1 MERPLLSTVN
11 SRSIVHQLVKASSEV
26 YVAAA
31 IAVVEIVYKLL
42 LIPVVLSDVYMVA
55 GLIFLCMFP
64 LSLLLALGFT
74 LPGLCLPYLLYN
86 FMWIVVYGM
95 SSMFLFYELV
105 IMEKSYIQIVDTM
118 LRTLFQDTHIATD
131 ELRNVVYYVTV
142 ALLFV
147 VIFGAFFSL
156 NIQNVVYRA
165 YLNRK
170 NSRQFAKF
178 ARQAAQ
184 LARERQQAKL
194 IHNDYSDFSRPAIST
209 SSYQMRSSVSPIG
222 DKVHTPDSRMGRLS
236 QTFSSPTDI
245 SYVYPSLSRNSHTS
259 NATTA
264 RADVSPTISIV

>member
-1 MERPLLSTVN
+1 MQHPLLSAVN
-11 SRSIVHQLVKASSEV
+11 SRSIVQLKVKASSEV

-31 IAVVEIVYKLL
+31 IAVVEIMYKLL
-42 LIPVVLSDVYMVA
+42 LIPVVLSDAFMVA
-55 GLIFLCMFP
+55 GLIIICMFP
-64 LSLLLALGFT
+64 LSLLLALVFN

-86 FMWIVVYGM
+86 FLWIVVYGM

-147 VIFGAFFSL
+147 VILGAFFSL

-170 NSRQFAKF
+170 NSRQYAQ
-178 ARQAAQ
+178 QAAQ
-184 LARERQQAKL
+184 LARERQRAEFV
-194 IHNDYSDFSRPAIST
+194 HNDYSDFIHPALST
-209 SSYQMRSSVSPIG
+209 SSYQMKTSVSPIV
-222 DKVHTPDSRMGRLS
+222 DKIPTPDSRMGRLS
-236 QTFSSPTDI
+236 QTFSSPTDVP
-245 SYVYPSLSRNSHTS
+245 YVYPSLSRNSHTS